1 MAKIPKK
8 FVRHCPFCGGADIF
22 TKAKRVTCNDCG
34 AMAESLAL
42 WNKRRDK
49 AAEMIRSLKQLIT
62 HMRNC
67 RNCHRPKLGTCSD
80 EIKMQCFSNKKYCN
94 WVAPVTIAGRVNNAK
109 ARDSLNHIKV
119 VREIYDKFELMQN
132 CLNCSRF
139 CNNESAKYCDSC
151 QYYASNYGQKNKV
164 NNWQM
169 RVISIYESKL
179 RRDQGLDA
187 DLFGCD
193 I

>member
-1 MAKIPKK
+1 M
-8 FVRHCPFCGGADIF
+8 
-22 TKAKRVTCNDCG
+22 
-34 AMAESLAL
+34 
-42 WNKRRDK
+42 
-49 AAEMIRSLKQLIT
+49 
-62 HMRNC
+62 
-67 RNCHRPKLGTCSD
+67 
-80 EIKMQCFSNKKYCN
+80 
-94 WVAPVTIAGRVNNAK
+94 APVTIAGRVNNAK
-109 ARDSLNHIKV
+109 ARDSLNHIKI

-132 CLNCSRF
+132 C
-139 CNNESAKYCDSC
+139 
-151 QYYASNYGQKNKV
+151 QYYASNYGQKGKV

>member
-1 MAKIPKK
+1 
-8 FVRHCPFCGGADIF
+8 
-22 TKAKRVTCNDCG
+22 
-34 AMAESLAL
+34 
-42 WNKRRDK
+42 
-49 AAEMIRSLKQLIT
+49 
-62 HMRNC
+62 
-67 RNCHRPKLGTCSD
+67 
-80 EIKMQCFSNKKYCN
+80 MQCFSNKKYCN

-109 ARDSLNHIKV
+109 ARDSLNHIKI

-139 CNNESAKYCDSC
+139 CNSESEKYCDNC
-151 QYYASNYGQKNKV
+151 QYYASNYGQKGKV

-179 RRDQGLDA
+179 RRDQGLDT